1 MIINYINC
9 TKSLLLFSSLCLL
22 FACLSQRFSIDLFLL
37 QVNISDSV
45 SPDEAAL
52 ASHEVWVV
60 LLIDHFHVGEEE
72 IQ

>member
-60 LLIDHFHVGEEE
+60 LLIDYFHVGEEE